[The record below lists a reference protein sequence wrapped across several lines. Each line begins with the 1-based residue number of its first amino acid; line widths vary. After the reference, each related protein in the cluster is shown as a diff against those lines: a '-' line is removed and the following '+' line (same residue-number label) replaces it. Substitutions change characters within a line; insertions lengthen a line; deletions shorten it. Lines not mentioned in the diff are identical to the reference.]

1 MYTLGTSSSNFRS
14 LDGKELT
21 RFFTVE
27 IFLFREITSLQTRVY
42 ASWVIRRKL
51 HELRFFCFFRLF
63 LVYSRVLI
71 RASKS
76 HDPYPLPLPFSFRF
90 SSAWLAITRGY
101 TYSSKYRIARFVQIF
116 YLYGTN
122 RRAIAKCYTKLHFL
136 RFYMSPDSCH
146 ILSNNF

>member
-1 MYTLGTSSSNFRS
+1 MYKLGTSSSNFRS
-14 LDGKELT
+14 PDGKELT

-27 IFLFREITSLQTRVY
+27 MFLFREHNIFARLR
-42 ASWVIRRKL
+42 IMDNRKL

-90 SSAWLAITRGY
+90 SSARLAITRG
-101 TYSSKYRIARFVQIF
+101 
-116 YLYGTN
+116 
-122 RRAIAKCYTKLHFL
+122 
-136 RFYMSPDSCH
+136 
-146 ILSNNF
+146 